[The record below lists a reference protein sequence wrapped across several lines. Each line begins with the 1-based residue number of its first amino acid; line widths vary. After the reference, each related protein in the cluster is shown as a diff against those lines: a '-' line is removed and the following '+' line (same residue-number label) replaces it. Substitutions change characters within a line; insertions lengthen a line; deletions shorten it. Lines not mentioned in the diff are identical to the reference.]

1 MLYKVLLLW
10 LLRVLL
16 YIWFTSLDLPALNV
30 FKIGDNTL
38 NKLTVITLTG
48 IIIIIIILWIEV
60 SFPADGTYS
69 KGNDSLTKPPTVT
82 ADSIFLFLI
91 SYFLAVSE
99 TLKNKIEASL

>member
-10 LLRVLL
+10 LLRVIL

-48 IIIIIIILWIEV
+48 IIIIVLILWIEV
-60 SFPADGTYS
+60 PFPADGTYS
-69 KGNDSLTKPPTVT
+69 KSDSSLTKPPAIT